1 MEPSSRFLSALQ
13 RGYQFLLTAYP
24 KEFRERF
31 GTSMTQVFRDRCR
44 EESSR
49 HGTRGLLRLSL
60 HTFFDLLVSAAAEHT
75 DRLAQDVRY
84 GSRAL
89 IKSPGFTAMAVLALA
104 FGIGANSA
112 VFNALNAAL
121 LPLPYHDPDRLALA
135 WEFAGNVSL
144 VHYADWQKHN
154 RVFEQTA
161 LFSWKGVDLTG
172 EERPARLVR
181 SRVSTDFFSL
191 LGVKATI
198 GRTFQ
203 PAETLSGKSSVAI
216 LSHDLWQRR
225 YHSSPTV
232 IGKRLLL
239 DGESMEVIG
248 VMPTNFRG
256 PVNPFVELWTPLTFE
271 TLSLEERRKEQ
282 VMVLARL
289 KPGTTSETA
298 KTDLERI
305 VERLD
310 HQVQK
315 RPPADGIQVRPLTW
329 LRQGMSF
336 GGPAVLIILQIS
348 VALMLLLA
356 CANVSGLLLARAT
369 LRQKEMGIR
378 AELGASRSR
387 LIRQLLTESLLLAL
401 LGGIL
406 GLLLAWGITHLLT
419 TALSTA
425 QGEFAS
431 GLLGF
436 RDIGIDGRMLGFTV
450 LVTLL
455 TGLVFGLTPA
465 FVGSKAKQEEFLQ
478 PGRWQWRVTF
488 PKQHIHSLL
497 VVIEVA
503 VALVLLTRGALEVQD
518 ALSKPEY
525 RQGLNPA
532 NVLTMEVHVPGTRYS
547 EKSQVLQVC
556 GNIVQKVQG
565 IPDVKSVGLA
575 GRTPY
580 YEDSAPFLGGSTFVG
595 VAPEGSDLVSRP
607 LARTA
612 SYSAVS
618 STFFST
624 LRIPLRKGRYFSDEP
639 LQEGAPP
646 AVITERIAQ
655 QLFPAGNA
663 LGKRIRIVE
672 LPDEF
677 KGPQQF
683 NLAMEQQ
690 MKRIAEMPGQSY
702 SIVGIAEN
710 LWGES
715 LRADIYLP
723 YLQGPQSSI
732 QSLRF
737 MTLVARTTSDAA
749 SLADQASKAVWEVDK
764 NLPISK
770 ISTLEQTL
778 EEWKAPDRLLR
789 QLLAFFAAASL
800 FLAAVGIYGLT
811 TYVVGQR
818 TREIGVRLSLGARP
832 VEILRSVMV
841 QGAKLILIGVAFG
854 LLLTFTLPIFLT
866 LLYGIVTVNPELFKG
881 DLALQRM
888 TLLVVGL
895 LVGTALIL
903 AISGAYSLRQES
915 SPGSPH
921 RTGILQAARRFQ
933 RLLGKASKLTLTGVL
948 GGLYFTSALVGFY
961 IFMSDRAHMMHP
973 PAFASGSVVLAMVTL
988 TACYLTARK
997 AIQIDPME
1005 ALRSD

>member
-1 MEPSSRFLSALQ
+1 MQSPSRFLSTLQ
-13 RGYQFLLTAYP
+13 RSYQFLLIAYP
-24 KEFRERF
+24 EEFREKF
-31 GTSMTQVFRDRCR
+31 GASMTQVFRDRCR
-44 EESSR
+44 EEFSR
-49 HGTRGLLRLSL
+49 GGNHGLFRLAL
-60 HTFFDLLVSAAAEHT
+60 HTFFDLLLSAAAEHA
-75 DRLAQDVRY
+75 DRLTQDVRY

-89 IKSPGFTAMAVLALA
+89 AKSPGFTAMAVLTLA

-112 VFNALNAAL
+112 VFNALSAAL
-121 LPLPYHDPDRLALA
+121 LPLPFHEPDRLVLA

-144 VHYADWQKHN
+144 VHCADWQKHN
-154 RVFEQTA
+154 QVFAQTA

-172 EERPARLVR
+172 EARPARLVR

-191 LGVKATI
+191 LGVRAEI
-198 GRTFQ
+198 GRTFR
-203 PAETLSGKSSVAI
+203 PGEDLSGNSSVAV

-225 YHSSPTV
+225 YHSSPGV
-232 IGKRLLL
+232 IGTRLLL
-239 DGESMEVIG
+239 DGESIEVIG
-248 VMPTNFRG
+248 VMPTNFRS
-256 PVNPFVELWTPLTFE
+256 PVNASVELWTPFTFN
-271 TLSLEERRKEQ
+271 TLSGEERKKEQ

-289 KPGTTSETA
+289 KPGTTKEAA

-305 VERLD
+305 AKQFGHKFWKEY
-310 HQVQK
+310 
-315 RPPADGIQVRPLTW
+315 PADGIQVRPLTW

-336 GGPAVLIILQIS
+336 RGPAVLIILQIS

-387 LIRQLLTESLLLAL
+387 LIRQLLTESLLLAMM
-401 LGGIL
+401 GGIL

-431 GLLGF
+431 SLLGF

-465 FVGSKAKQEEFLQ
+465 FVGSKAKQEESLQ
-478 PGRWQWRVTF
+478 PGRWQWKISF

-532 NVLTMEVHVPGTRYS
+532 NVLTMEVHLPGTRYS
-547 EKSQVLQVC
+547 EKSQVLQVY
-556 GNIVQKVQG
+556 GNILQNVQN
-565 IPDVKSVGLA
+565 IPEVKSLGLA
-575 GRTPY
+575 GRTRY
-580 YEDSAPFLGGSTFVG
+580 YEDSGPFLGGSTFVG
-595 VAPEGSDLVSRP
+595 VTREPLDAASPP

-612 SYSAVS
+612 SYGAVS
-618 STFFST
+618 STFLGT
-624 LRIPLRKGRYFSDEP
+624 LRIPLRKGHYFSDEP
-639 LQEGAPP
+639 LGEGAPP
-646 AVITERIAQ
+646 AVIMERLAQ
-655 QLFPAGNA
+655 QLFPNENPV
-663 LGKRIRIVE
+663 GKRIRIVE
-672 LPDEF
+672 LPDEL
-677 KGPQQF
+677 KGLQQF

-710 LWGES
+710 LWGEH
-715 LRADIYLP
+715 LRADIYIP
-723 YLQGPQSSI
+723 YSQGPQSSI
-732 QSLRF
+732 QSLRL

-749 SLADQASKAVWEVDK
+749 SLADAVSKAVWEVDK

-770 ISTLEQTL
+770 ISTLEQIL

-832 VEILRSVMV
+832 VEILRSVMA
-841 QGAKLILIGVAFG
+841 QGTKLILIGVTFG

-866 LLYGIVTVNPELFKG
+866 LLYGIVTVNPEFFKG
-881 DLALQRM
+881 DIAPQRLM
-888 TLLVVGL
+888 LLLVGL
-895 LVGTALIL
+895 LTGTALIL
-903 AISGAYSLRQES
+903 GISGVYNLRQES
-915 SPGSPH
+915 SPGSPY
-921 RTGILQAARRFQ
+921 RTGILQAARRFK
-933 RLLGKASKLTLTGVL
+933 RLLSKASKLTFTGVL
-948 GGLYFTSALVGFY
+948 GGVYFTSALVGLY
-961 IFMSDRAHMMHP
+961 IFLTDRALMIHP
-973 PAFASGSVVLAMVTL
+973 PTFVSGSLVLAIVTL